1 MISSVHSVTTVC
13 LKPLS
18 QHDTGSGHQ
27 RPFALLY
34 HGLGTTTLLREI
46 RMHLVLPT
54 FSKAGN
60 LLRSWIG
67 SLIYVAALKQ
77 LRDLQ
82 QSRVYQS
89 VGTSQWRATTVWSLQ
104 GSRCI
109 ALSTTYNMRVFHLY
123 SKAASGHMLKSIAY
137 LFMTKWKRST
147 SIDYS
152 IGSKPQ
158 KWRVALV
165 QSGYSSERF
174 LSLKQRQRSRYSFA
188 GIGPK
193 RTARAL
199 GVQDDPTKP
208 EGLRM
213 LAARIWGDNR
223 ESVDQSGLGSG
234 Q

>member
-1 MISSVHSVTTVC
+1 
-13 LKPLS
+13 
-18 QHDTGSGHQ
+18 
-27 RPFALLY
+27 
-34 HGLGTTTLLREI
+34 
-46 RMHLVLPT
+46 MHLVLPT

-89 VGTSQWRATTVWSLQ
+89 VGYQSVGTSQWRATTVWSLQ

-109 ALSTTYNMRVFHLY
+109 ALSTTYNMRVFHSY
-123 SKAASGHMLKSIAY
+123 SNAASGHMLKSIAY
-137 LFMTKWKRST
+137 LFMSIWKRST
-147 SIDYS
+147 SLDCS

-158 KWRVALV
+158 EWNVALE

-174 LSLKQRQRSRYSFA
+174 LYLEQRQRGRFNLA
-188 GIGPK
+188 GIGLK
-193 RTARAL
+193 RIARAL
-199 GVQDDPTKP
+199 GVQDDPTRP
-208 EGLRM
+208 VGLRIV
-213 LAARIWGDNR
+213 AARIWGENH
-223 ESVDQSGLGSG
+223 ESADQSGLRSG